1 MGSAIRRRARR
12 GAAVWLALTLAA
24 GTGWTAGA
32 APAHAEPPPVPPFRL
47 PLPLL
52 WHSSGAA
59 SPPPHMGKWDT
70 GKPHTGRPSTG
81 SAKVLRLVNV
91 ERTRARCPRVREHS
105 ALRRAAQRHS
115 ARMARARQLSHTR
128 PEHAGPGRRLAREG
142 YRFRRVGENI
152 ARGQRSAAAV
162 VRAWMRSPK
171 HRATLTNCAF
181 REAGVGVSGG
191 PGGPWWA
198 LMLATKRK

>member
-1 MGSAIRRRARR
+1 MESAIRRRARR
-12 GAAVWLALTLAA
+12 GAALWLALTLAA

-32 APAHAEPPPVPPFRL
+32 GPAHAEPPPVPPFRL

-52 WHSSGAA
+52 WHSSGSE
-59 SPPPHMGKWDT
+59 SPPPHT
-70 GKPHTGRPSTG
+70 GNSHTGRPRTG

-91 ERTRARCPRVREHS
+91 ERARAHCPRVTEHR

-115 ARMARARQLSHTR
+115 VRMARARQLSHTR

-142 YRFRRVGENI
+142 YRFGRVGENI
-152 ARGQRSAAAV
+152 ARGQRSAAGV

-181 REAGVGVSGG
+181 REAGVGVSSG

-198 LMLATKRK
+198 LMLASKRR